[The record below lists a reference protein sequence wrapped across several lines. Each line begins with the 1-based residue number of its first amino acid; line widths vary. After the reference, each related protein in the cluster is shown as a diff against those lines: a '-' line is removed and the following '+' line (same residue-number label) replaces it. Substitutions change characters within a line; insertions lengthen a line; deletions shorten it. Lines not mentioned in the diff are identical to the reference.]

1 MKRNNGNGGGLD
13 YLRKAFGLSITDA
26 EIMQLVGNGYGGA
39 RPGAGAT
46 RKGRTRRV
54 KGFLSPAEVEWLQ
67 ATHGKHIGVALRALV
82 LQDKAQ
88 SQR

>member
-1 MKRNNGNGGGLD
+1 MKRNSNGGGLD
-13 YLRKAFGLSITDA
+13 YLRKAFGLDITDA
-26 EIMQLVGNGYGGA
+26 EIMQLIGNGYGGA

-54 KGFLSPAEVEWLQ
+54 KVFLSPAEVEWLQ

-82 LQDKAQ
+82 LQDKGRNQ
-88 SQR
+88 K